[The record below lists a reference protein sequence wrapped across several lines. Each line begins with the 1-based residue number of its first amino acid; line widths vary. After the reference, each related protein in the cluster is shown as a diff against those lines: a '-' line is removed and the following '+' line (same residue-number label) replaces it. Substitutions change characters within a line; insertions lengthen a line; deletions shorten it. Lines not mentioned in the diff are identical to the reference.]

1 MGPRLFVIVCVRG
14 PLSGTSERH
23 EAWSA
28 RQCRVDGRASGVYLK
43 TDLRRSDTFPQIRV
57 SYGCRI
63 SCPFGPGLGARAS
76 RGGFAVSLLVLHVR
90 TEKSIPARLSL
101 STLHETA
108 AFRWV
113 CALV

>member
-63 SCPFGPGLGARAS
+63 SCDRGAAAYIVHNRAGAG
-76 RGGFAVSLLVLHVR
+76 RVSLSVTVSRRLGSNHGLVCRDVW
-90 TEKSIPARLSL
+90 
-101 STLHETA
+101 LHE
-108 AFRWV
+108 
-113 CALV
+113 